1 MADQTQLYH
10 SGSLTDGWRL
20 FGAHPATEGDVH
32 GWWFNVWAPHA
43 KAVSVVGDFNGWD
56 LTVDPLTQKGEF
68 WQGFLPDLPVYT
80 SYKYAITGEDGRVHY
95 KADPYGFHTETRPG
109 TASKLYDIE
118 HFSWTDEDFRR
129 NKQPVYHQPLN
140 IYEVHLGSWRKHENG
155 EFLDYRDMARQ
166 LAAYVKEMGYTAV
179 ELLPVTEHPLDDS
192 WGYQCTGYFAPTS
205 RFGTPED
212 FMWFVNHL
220 HENNIPVILD
230 WVPAHFCKDEQ
241 GLYEFDGT
249 CCYEYADPRK
259 REHAGWGT
267 RVFDY
272 GRPEVVSFLLSSAR
286 FWLEMYHIDGI
297 RVDAVASMLYLDY
310 GRQDGQWTPNIHGG
324 RENLEAVE
332 FLRKLNTMAFEV
344 DPNVLMI
351 AEESTAWPL
360 VTKPADVGGLGF
372 NLKWNMGWMNDMCHY
387 LKLDPWFRQD
397 HHRDLTF
404 SMMYAFSENYVLPIS
419 HDEVVHMKG
428 SVVGKMPGD
437 YENQLRCTRG
447 FYAYLLAHPGKKLLF
462 MGQEF
467 GQFTEWN
474 EAKPLDWMLLGY
486 DKHTEL
492 QNYVKTLNKFYK
504 DNPAFWQI
512 DYSWEG
518 FQWIVPDDSRQS
530 VVAFLRKDASGK
542 QILVVCNFN
551 PVLREGYTLG
561 APNSGTYK
569 EILNSDDE
577 AFGGSGSVHN
587 KAVRTKKKPLHGFE
601 QSITITLPPMSVLYF
616 EVPAKRTRKTA
627 EDKAEAKTEKAA
639 SKKTAKTAKAEKA
652 EEKTPAKRTRKPKAA
667 PAAEEKA
674 PAKRGRKPKTE
685 AAPAEEKAPA
695 KRGRKPK
702 AEKAEDAKPARKPRA
717 KKADKAEK

>member
-1 MADQTQLYH
+1 MADRTQLYH
-10 SGSLTDGWRL
+10 SGCLTDGWRL
-20 FGAHPATEGDVH
+20 FGAHPATEKGVH
-32 GWWFNVWAPHA
+32 GWWFNVWAPRA

-56 LTVDPLTQKGEF
+56 PEETPLAPKGEF
-68 WQGFLPDLPVYT
+68 WQGFVPDLPVYT
-80 SYKYAITGEDGRVHY
+80 SYKYAVTGADGKLRY

-118 HFSWTDEDFRR
+118 HFAWTDEAFRKA
-129 NKQPVYHQPLN
+129 KQPVYHQPLN

-155 EFLDYRDMARQ
+155 DFLDYRDMARQ
-166 LAAYVKEMGYTAV
+166 LAAYVKDMGYTAV

-212 FMWFVNHL
+212 FMWFVDHMHANG
-220 HENNIPVILD
+220 IPVILD

-249 CCYEYADPRK
+249 CCYEYTDPRK

-267 RVFDY
+267 RVVDY

-286 FWLEMYHIDGI
+286 FWLEIYHIDGL

-310 GRQDGQWTPNIHGG
+310 GRENGQWVPNIHGG

-332 FLRKLNTMAFEV
+332 FLRKLNAMAFSV
-344 DPNVLMI
+344 DPNVMMI

-372 NLKWNMGWMNDMCHY
+372 NLKWNMGWMNDICHY

-447 FYAYLLAHPGKKLLF
+447 FYAYLLSHPGKKLLF
-462 MGQEF
+462 MGPEI
-467 GQFTEWN
+467 GQWHEWDSSGQ
-474 EAKPLDWMLLGY
+474 LDWYLLEHPENQRLHAFF
-486 DKHTEL
+486 KAA
-492 QNYVKTLNKFYK
+492 NAFYK
-504 DNPAFWQI
+504 EEPALWDVDFDWQ
-512 DYSWEG
+512 G
-518 FQWIVPDDSRQS
+518 FEWLVPDDNHNN
-530 VVAFLRKDASGK
+530 VIVFLRRDRTGNELLCVVNFSPNDYGEYRVGVPPRRQYVPAFTTDA
-542 QILVVCNFN
+542 
-551 PVLREGYTLG
+551 P
-561 APNSGTYK
+561 
-569 EILNSDDE
+569 
-577 AFGGSGSVHN
+577 AFGGTGFADASPVAVEAVPSHGRDHSVAIQIPAFG
-587 KAVRTKKKPLHGFE
+587 AVFFRGEGAFPQLKPRGRKM
-601 QSITITLPPMSVLYF
+601 IGKTG
-616 EVPAKRTRKTA
+616 RTRK
-627 EDKAEAKTEKAA
+627 K
-639 SKKTAKTAKAEKA
+639 
-652 EEKTPAKRTRKPKAA
+652 
-667 PAAEEKA
+667 
-674 PAKRGRKPKTE
+674 
-685 AAPAEEKAPA
+685 
-695 KRGRKPK
+695 
-702 AEKAEDAKPARKPRA
+702 
-717 KKADKAEK
+717 

>member
-166 LAAYVKEMGYTAV
+166 LAAYVKKMGYTAV

-419 HDEVVHMKG
+419 HDEVV
-428 SVVGKMPGD
+428 P
-437 YENQLRCTRG
+437 
-447 FYAYLLAHPGKKLLF
+447 
-462 MGQEF
+462 
-467 GQFTEWN
+467 
-474 EAKPLDWMLLGY
+474 
-486 DKHTEL
+486 
-492 QNYVKTLNKFYK
+492 
-504 DNPAFWQI
+504 
-512 DYSWEG
+512 
-518 FQWIVPDDSRQS
+518 
-530 VVAFLRKDASGK
+530 
-542 QILVVCNFN
+542 
-551 PVLREGYTLG
+551 
-561 APNSGTYK
+561 
-569 EILNSDDE
+569 
-577 AFGGSGSVHN
+577 
-587 KAVRTKKKPLHGFE
+587 
-601 QSITITLPPMSVLYF
+601 
-616 EVPAKRTRKTA
+616 
-627 EDKAEAKTEKAA
+627 
-639 SKKTAKTAKAEKA
+639 
-652 EEKTPAKRTRKPKAA
+652 
-667 PAAEEKA
+667 
-674 PAKRGRKPKTE
+674 
-685 AAPAEEKAPA
+685 
-695 KRGRKPK
+695 
-702 AEKAEDAKPARKPRA
+702 
-717 KKADKAEK
+717 

>member
-1 MADQTQLYH
+1 MARSKKEIGTGFITQMDRY
-10 SGSLTDGWRL
+10 L
-20 FGAHPATEGDVH
+20 FGEGTHYQIYDKLGAHPKNYKGKDGFYFA
-32 GWWFNVWAPHA
+32 VWAPHA
-43 KAVSVVGDFNGWD
+43 AAVSVVGDFNNWD
-56 LTVDPLTQKGEF
+56 PDADPMKVLETSGIYEAFIPGLKEGE
-68 WQGFLPDLPVYT
+68 L
-80 SYKYAITGEDGRVHY
+80 YKFAITTQSGKVLF
-95 KADPYGFHTETRPG
+95 KSDPYAFGSEYRPG
-109 TASKLYDIE
+109 TASVTADIRGFKWNDSKWME
-118 HFSWTDEDFRR
+118 SRAGTD
-129 NKQPVYHQPLN
+129 PVKAPIS
-140 IYEVHLGSWRKHENG
+140 IYEVHLGSWKKKNRPEKDGYYTYKEAAA
-155 EFLDYRDMARQ
+155 E

-428 SVVGKMPGD
+428 SVVGKMPGN

-462 MGQEF
+462 MGPEI
-467 GQFTEWN
+467 GQWHEWDSN
-474 EAKPLDWMLLGY
+474 GQLDWYLLEHEENQQLHAFF
-486 DKHTEL
+486 KAA
-492 QNYVKTLNKFYK
+492 NAFYK
-504 DNPAFWQI
+504 AESALWDIDFDWQ
-512 DYSWEG
+512 G
-518 FQWIVPDDSRQS
+518 FEWLVPDDNHNN
-530 VVAFLRKDASGK
+530 VVVFLRRDQAGNELLCAVNFSPNDYENYRVGVPPRNRYVPAFTTDA
-542 QILVVCNFN
+542 
-551 PVLREGYTLG
+551 PE
-561 APNSGTYK
+561 
-569 EILNSDDE
+569 
-577 AFGGSGSVHN
+577 FGGSGF
-587 KAVRTKKKPLHGFE
+587 ADTKPLTVKDTPSHGKE
-601 QSITITLPPMSVLYF
+601 QSVTLRL
-616 EVPAKRTRKTA
+616 PAFGAVFLRGEGSFT
-627 EDKAEAKTEKAA
+627 
-639 SKKTAKTAKAEKA
+639 
-652 EEKTPAKRTRKPKAA
+652 
-667 PAAEEKA
+667 
-674 PAKRGRKPKTE
+674 KRGSATKVKKVKNRK
-685 AAPAEEKAPA
+685 
-695 KRGRKPK
+695 RS
-702 AEKAEDAKPARKPRA
+702 
-717 KKADKAEK
+717 